1 MAVPSSG
8 QLRLRADIA
17 NEVDGSA
24 TGVNV
29 SLQALSRSAGKS
41 TPDGMLEFYG
51 YSAAV
56 APTVTTS
63 GASST
68 DTTVYITG
76 TVNSDGGATITSRG
90 FFFGTSSNRASNP
103 SYAVAGTTGNFNLN
117 RTGLSPNTTYYYW
130 AYATNERGTT
140 YGAMSSRATYPTLNY
155 AWASPPGNYNY
166 GSANGWQLEASI
178 NTSRGVQGSITG
190 FNRFYHP
197 YLGAITYHSYNLGNA
212 PYQQVETSSWK
223 YAYYTG
229 GNRGDFRTRVQSN
242 FNYAYNTYKS
252 EVSDN
257 VWSTAG
263 DGAFH
268 WYKGGKPRD
277 LGTSAGFTQE
287 AVVGYSHTVTQGG
300 MKWHDDPARP
310 SGYYWMLIQSYS
322 TAAQS
327 YYGYG
332 WMDVYK

>member
-24 TGVNV
+24 TGLNI
-29 SLQALSRSAGKS
+29 SLRALSASAGKS
-41 TPDGMLEFYG
+41 APDTMSEFYG
-51 YSAAV
+51 YSASV
-56 APTVTTS
+56 PPTVTTS

-68 DTTVYITG
+68 NTTVYITG

-117 RTGLSPNTTYYYW
+117 RTGLSANTTYYYW
-130 AYATNERGTT
+130 AYATNASGTT
-140 YGAMSSRATYPTLNY
+140 YGAGSSRATYPTLNY
-155 AWASPPGNYNY
+155 AWANPPGYSY
-166 GSANGWQLEASI
+166 GGATGWQMEASI
-178 NTSRGVQGSITG
+178 NTSRGVQNSLTG

-197 YLGAITYHSYNLGNA
+197 YLGGITNKSFSLGNA
-212 PYQQVETSSWK
+212 PYQQSETSSWK
-223 YAYYTG
+223 YAYYPG
-229 GNRGDFRTRVQSN
+229 GNRGDFRTRVQTN

-252 EVSDN
+252 AASDG
-257 VWSTAG
+257 VYSTAA

-268 WYKGGKPRD
+268 WYKGGSPNN
-277 LGTSAGFTQE
+277 LGTSAGF
-287 AVVGYSHTVTQGG
+287 ARSAGVGYSHTNDQGG
-300 MKWHDDPARP
+300 MIWQNDGARNY
-310 SGYYWMLIQSYS
+310 GYYWILLQSYNTS
-322 TAAQS
+322 AQS